1 MLLGA
6 GRSTVHMKIESIIIV
21 SVAKGKM
28 NIVKNITQDVCR
40 CQNRHLVDNIKAFV
54 FPQSEEVEIF
64 K

>member
-1 MLLGA
+1 M
-6 GRSTVHMKIESIIIV
+6 HMKIESIIIV

-28 NIVKNITQDVCR
+28 NIVKNITQKVCR
-40 CQNRHLVDNIKAFV
+40 CQNRYLVDNIKAFV